1 MSDEEDKT
9 EYKPRSVK
17 DILTDMKDASEL
29 IVDLAYSALI
39 FNSKDIADEV
49 RELEEKMDS
58 LKYDIRLMAMVAA
71 RTMEEA
77 EQLTGILQV
86 AQAAENIANA
96 AGDIVNLLDV
106 DLETRPF
113 LPFLLDDADEKIKMI
128 KIGDSSPIHGLSFEE
143 LNPDEMGVRVIA
155 VRRIKKWIYDPL
167 DDFKVR
173 KGDMLVARGV
183 ADGID
188 RFRQV
193 TLQGLP
199 SIQPTTT
206 RPDGGG
212 A

>member
-1 MSDEEDKT
+1 MSDEENKT
-9 EYKPRSVK
+9 EYKPRNVK

-39 FNSKDIADEV
+39 FNSEDIADEV

-106 DLETRPF
+106 DLESRPF
-113 LPFLLDDADEKIKMI
+113 LPFLLDDADEKIKMLTI
-128 KIGDSSPIHGLSFEE
+128 EDNSPIHGLSFEE
-143 LNPDEMGVRVIA
+143 LNPEEMGVRVIA
-155 VRRIKKWIYDPL
+155 VRRIKKWVYDPE

-173 KGDMLVARGV
+173 KGDILVTRGV

-188 RFRQV
+188 RFRQM
-193 TLQGLP
+193 TIRGLP
-199 SIQPTTT
+199 QATPAAKGV
-206 RPDGGG
+206 RRDG
-212 A
+212 